1 MEACVTKP
9 RSLVVGRLYPTY
21 MKTAIIT
28 GGGQGIGRVAMQYL
42 LTHGYRVAIWETDT
56 DALAELREAFKA
68 SSAQILFGSCDVSH
82 EANVRKAA
90 EQTISHFGQIDALIN
105 NAAVMIER
113 SLDKLTLEEW
123 NRVISTNL
131 TGAFL
136 CAKHTAPYLAAQ
148 KGSIINMCSTRAFQ
162 SEPDTFAYSAS
173 KGGLLALTHSLA
185 VSLGPDIRVNAISPG
200 WIDVSALR
208 KRAKAKPDELR
219 PEDHTQHPAGR
230 VGQADDIARM
240 ILFLIAPENGFI
252 TGQNFTVDGGM
263 TSKMI
268 YI

>member
-1 MEACVTKP
+1 
-9 RSLVVGRLYPTY
+9 

-28 GGGQGIGRVAMQYL
+28 GGGQGIGRVTAQYL
-42 LTHGYRVAIWETDT
+42 LTHGYRVAIWEADT

-68 SSAQILFGSCDVSH
+68 SANQILFVSCDVSS
-82 EANVRKAA
+82 EINVKKAA
-90 EQTISHFGQIDALIN
+90 DQTIGHFGQIDTLIN
-105 NAAVMIER
+105 NAAIMVEKP
-113 SLDKLTLEEW
+113 LDKLTLDEW
-123 NRVISTNL
+123 NRVIGTNL

-148 KGSIINMCSTRAFQ
+148 RGSIINIGSTRAFQ

-173 KGGLLALTHSLA
+173 KGGLLSLTHSMA

-208 KRAKAKPDELR
+208 KKAKAKPDDLA
-219 PEDHTQHPAGR
+219 PDDHAQHPAGR

-240 ILFLIAPENGFI
+240 ILFLIAPENSFI
-252 TGQNFTVDGGM
+252 TGQKFVVDGGM
-263 TSKMI
+263 TRKII
-268 YI
+268 YV